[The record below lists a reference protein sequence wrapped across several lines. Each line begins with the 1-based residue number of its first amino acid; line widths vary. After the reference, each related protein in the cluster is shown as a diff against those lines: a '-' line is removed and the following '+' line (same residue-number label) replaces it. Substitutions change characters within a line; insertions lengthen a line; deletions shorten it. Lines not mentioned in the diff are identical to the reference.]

1 MGSMSKAGSCLSD
14 FFGMGVIQGA
24 LYHEQNTKYI
34 PQQLSLSEG
43 GDNAT
48 GASLLDVSESSLES
62 LIANNLMNN
71 FSFGCPHITQSLVQ
85 RQIHWELFQC
95 LILYTSQRYQN
106 LGLTPPPNV

>member
-1 MGSMSKAGSCLSD
+1 
-14 FFGMGVIQGA
+14 MGVIQGA
-24 LYHEQNTKYI
+24 LYHEQNTKCI

-71 FSFGCPHITQSLVQ
+71 SSFGCPHITQSLVQ

>member
-1 MGSMSKAGSCLSD
+1 
-14 FFGMGVIQGA
+14 MGVIQGA
-24 LYHEQNTKYI
+24 LYHEQNTKCI

-71 FSFGCPHITQSLVQ
+71 FSLAVHIL
-85 RQIHWELFQC
+85 RNHWSRGRFIGNCFSASSFTL
-95 LILYTSQRYQN
+95 LNDIKTLD
-106 LGLTPPPNV
+106 